1 MPDRFR
7 KVVDRIMRSP
17 TLQEPAVE
25 SPPPD
30 RPESFG
36 WLRRPEHDSLE
47 GEAWELPD
55 GAIRLLAR
63 SRPGSVARQ
72 RRARGAGVPED

>member
-36 WLRRPEHDSLE
+36 WLRRSEHDSPE

-55 GAIRLLAR
+55 GAIRLLAP
-63 SRPGSVARQ
+63 SRPGAGARA
-72 RRARGAGVPED
+72 RRGRGAGSSDD